1 MKAKFQFQKIPPQSN
16 HLTPLVQKTLNSFCK
31 LIGHNWRYKDYSN
44 WMKDN
49 GDKYEFK
56 ASRNCFLCN
65 QTEYLYNEWQIAKQK
80 SPLDVEVDSYSMKQ
94 LPELE
99 TH

>member
-1 MKAKFQFQKIPPQSN
+1 MI
-16 HLTPLVQKTLNSFCK
+16 QKTLNSLCK

-44 WMKDN
+44 WMKEN
-49 GDKYEFK
+49 GDKYEFS
-56 ASRNCFLCN
+56 ASRNCIICHQN
-65 QTEYLYNEWQIAKQK
+65 QYLSTGWIMASQK
-80 SPLDVEVDSYSMKQ
+80 SPLDVERDSHSLKQ